1 MTILVGVAVFVALLI
16 ALLLWRSHRSYKS
29 GVGASHDI
37 GGMARRTKLDAQEKS
52 TRWGA
57 GM

>member
-1 MTILVGVAVFVALLI
+1 MAIFIGTAVSLVLLI
-16 ALLLWRSHRSYKS
+16 ALLLWRSHHSYKPGGSVHDVS
-29 GVGASHDI
+29 GA
-37 GGMARRTKLDAQEKS
+37 ARRTKLQAQEKS

>member
-1 MTILVGVAVFVALLI
+1 MDVVIGAAVIVALVI
-16 ALLLWRSHRSYKS
+16 ALLLWRSHRSFKP
-29 GVGASHDI
+29 GGTVHDVGGA
-37 GGMARRTKLDAQEKS
+37 ARRTKLQAQEKS

>member
-1 MTILVGVAVFVALLI
+1 MAIVIGTAVLLALLI
-16 ALLLWRSHRSYKS
+16 ALLLWRAHRSYRPGGTVHDVS
-29 GVGASHDI
+29 GA
-37 GGMARRTKLDAQEKS
+37 ARRTKLQAQEKS

>member
-1 MTILVGVAVFVALLI
+1 MAVVIGTAVLLALLI
-16 ALLLWRSHRSYKS
+16 ALLLWRSHHSYRPGGAIHDVS
-29 GVGASHDI
+29 GE
-37 GGMARRTKLDAQEKS
+37 ARRTKLQAQERS

>member
-1 MTILVGVAVFVALLI
+1 MAVAIGTAVIVALVI
-16 ALLLWRSHRSYKS
+16 ALLLWRSHRSYKAGGPGHDVS
-29 GVGASHDI
+29 GE
-37 GGMARRTKLDAQEKS
+37 ARRAKLQAQEKS

>member
-1 MTILVGVAVFVALLI
+1 MAAVIGTAVLLALLI
-16 ALLLWRSHRSYKS
+16 ALLLWRSHRSYRPGGAGHDVS
-29 GVGASHDI
+29 GA
-37 GGMARRTKLDAQEKS
+37 ARRAELQAQEKS

>member
-1 MTILVGVAVFVALLI
+1 MAIFIGTAVLLALLI
-16 ALLLWRSHRSYKS
+16 ALLLWRSHRSYKPGGAVHDVS
-29 GVGASHDI
+29 GE
-37 GGMARRTKLDAQEKS
+37 ARRTKLQAQEKS

>member
-1 MTILVGVAVFVALLI
+1 MAVVIGTAVLLALLI
-16 ALLLWRSHRSYKS
+16 ALLLWRSHRSYKPGGAGHDVS
-29 GVGASHDI
+29 GE
-37 GGMARRTKLDAQEKS
+37 ARRTKLQAQEKS

>member
-1 MTILVGVAVFVALLI
+1 MAIFIGTAVIVALLI
-16 ALLLWRSHRSYKS
+16 ALLLWRSHRSFKPGGAGHDVS
-29 GVGASHDI
+29 GE
-37 GGMARRTKLDAQEKS
+37 ARRTKLQAQEKA

>member
-1 MTILVGVAVFVALLI
+1 MTMLVGIAVVVALVI
-16 ALLLWRSHRSYKS
+16 ALLLWRSHRSYKP
-29 GVGASHDI
+29 GGPGHDVN
-37 GGMARRTKLDAQEKS
+37 GEARRSKLQAQEQA

>member
-1 MTILVGVAVFVALLI
+1 MAIVIGTAVLLALLI
-16 ALLLWRSHRSYKS
+16 ALLLWRSHRSYKPGGTVHDVS
-29 GVGASHDI
+29 GE
-37 GGMARRTKLDAQEKS
+37 ARRTKLQAQEKS

>member
-1 MTILVGVAVFVALLI
+1 MAILIGVAVILALLI
-16 ALLLWRSHRSYKS
+16 ALLLWRSHRSFNPR
-29 GVGASHDI
+29 GTGHDVNRE
-37 GGMARRTKLDAQEKS
+37 ARRTKLQAQERS

>member
-1 MTILVGVAVFVALLI
+1 MAVVIGTAVLLALLI
-16 ALLLWRSHRSYKS
+16 ALLLWRSHHSYRPGGATPDVS
-29 GVGASHDI
+29 GE
-37 GGMARRTKLDAQEKS
+37 ARRTKLQAQERS

>member
-1 MTILVGVAVFVALLI
+1 MAVVIGIAVVVALVI
-16 ALLLWRSHRSYKS
+16 ALLMWRARHTYQPGGAGHDVS
-29 GVGASHDI
+29 GE
-37 GGMARRTKLDAQEKS
+37 ARRTKLEAQEKS

>member
-1 MTILVGVAVFVALLI
+1 MAVVIGTTVLLALLI
-16 ALLLWRSHRSYKS
+16 ALLLWRSHRSFNPR
-29 GVGASHDI
+29 GTGHDVN
-37 GGMARRTKLDAQEKS
+37 GEARRTKLQAQERS

>member
-1 MTILVGVAVFVALLI
+1 MAVVIGTAVLLMLLI
-16 ALLLWRSHRSYKS
+16 ALLLWRSHHSYRPS
-29 GVGASHDI
+29 GTVHDVS
-37 GGMARRTKLDAQEKS
+37 GSARRTKLQAQEKS

>member
-1 MTILVGVAVFVALLI
+1 MAIFIGTAVVVALLS
-16 ALLLWRSHRSYKS
+16 ALLLWRSHRSFKP
-29 GVGASHDI
+29 GGAGHDVSRE
-37 GGMARRTKLDAQEKS
+37 ARRTKLQAQEQS

>member
-1 MTILVGVAVFVALLI
+1 MAVIIGTALIVALLI
-16 ALLLWRSHRSYKS
+16 ALLLWRSHSSYRAS
-29 GVGASHDI
+29 GPGRDVSGE
-37 GGMARRTKLDAQEKS
+37 ARRTKLQAQEKS

>member
-1 MTILVGVAVFVALLI
+1 MAVVIGTAVLLALLI
-16 ALLLWRSHRSYKS
+16 ALLLWRSHRSYTP
-29 GVGASHDI
+29 GGASHDVN
-37 GGMARRTKLDAQEKS
+37 GEARRTKLQAQERS